1 MRYLYNLISLI
12 LFIFVLGFA
21 FKNAE
26 PVQIRYYLGFVWEA
40 PLSLVLL
47 ATFALGLVFGLIA
60 CVSPLIKQR
69 RKLLAIQRELK
80 SLRTNSSV
88 INSSVSNTS
97 STSNT

>member
-1 MRYLYNLISLI
+1 MRYIYNLISLI

-47 ATFALGLVFGLIA
+47 ATFALGLLLGLIA
-60 CVSPLIKQR
+60 CISPLIKQR

-80 SLRTNSSV
+80 SLSTNTATNSSV
-88 INSSVSNTS
+88 VNTS
-97 STSNT
+97 SNSKP